1 MERTPYLVELVK
13 LVINLINK
21 NLKDG
26 CTRDN
31 VWYPRKYS
39 TCYFENIFF
48 KRREELDKKVK
59 EIEEIFRDRE
69 IERLINSKTKIEY
82 STRSVCDF
90 KEGQILQNLGNHE
103 LLILSNKGRKI
114 KRHYSQIIYRGEDSK
129 LHSFL
134 FDEVFTFP
142 GNFEYKLY
150 RSYNEFKIPKTWM
163 KYA

>member
-21 NLKDG
+21 NFKDG
-26 CTRDN
+26 CTYDN

-39 TCYFENIFF
+39 TCHFKDIFL
-48 KRREELDKKVK
+48 KRREELDKKVD
-59 EIEEIFRDRE
+59 ETREAFRSRE
-69 IERLINSKTKIEY
+69 IERLINSKTKVEY
-82 STRSVCDF
+82 STRSICDF
-90 KEGQILQNLGNHE
+90 KEGQILKNLGNHE

-114 KRHYSQIIYRGEDSK
+114 KRHYSQIIYKAEDSRF
-129 LHSFL
+129 HSFL

-142 GNFEYKLY
+142 GNFKHKLY